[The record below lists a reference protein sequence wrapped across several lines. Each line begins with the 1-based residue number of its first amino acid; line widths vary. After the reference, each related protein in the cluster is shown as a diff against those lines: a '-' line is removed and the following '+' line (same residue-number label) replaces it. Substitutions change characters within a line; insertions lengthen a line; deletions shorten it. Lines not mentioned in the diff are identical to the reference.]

1 MGFVLGQAG
10 PDDMWVRGE
19 GSWLVDAQGNR
30 CLDARSGIGNMNLG
44 YSRED
49 IAQAMYQQARELPF
63 VCTMRW
69 EQAVPVAVDYAR
81 ALVDAAPAGITRVRF
96 THTGSAAVESAVLM
110 ARGYQRNVGRRKK
123 RTVVALDGSFHG
135 STLTAMATGGQRIL
149 HRFFGPMPE
158 GFAHVPLPDMASC
171 PRCRDEASTDK
182 TGTNRASTA
191 EATCGSGVLAALR
204 ELDPDQLAAVF
215 VEPVKGVSGVPLPDH
230 FLREL
235 REFCTA
241 HGILLVFDEV
251 FTAFGRTGAMFA
263 AELSGVTPDVMC
275 FAKAITAG
283 YAALG
288 AVAVTDEVYGAFDIS
303 STSAFSHASSTD
315 AHPVA
320 CAAALAALRV
330 YQEEDVVAQGRAM
343 GARLAH
349 ALSEALSGSPRLGA
363 VRQLGAYVGLDLLD
377 AEGRPAGMPMKR
389 HLEARCRRA
398 GLLIDYTPDT
408 VMLIPPLTTPPQDV
422 DFLAATLAE
431 VVLAFRESDIDE
443 STLRPATLRGHR

>member
-1 MGFVLGQAG
+1 MTADSRTTFDPATHPFWHGFAPMGFVLGQAG

-19 GSWLVDAQGNR
+19 DSWLVDAKGTR

-49 IAQAMYQQARELPF
+49 IAQAMYRQARDLPF

-81 ALVDAAPAGITRVRF
+81 ALVDAAPEGITRVRF

-158 GFAHVPLPDMASC
+158 GFAHVPLPDTATC
-171 PRCRDEASTDK
+171 ARCL
-182 TGTNRASTA
+182 TGSG
-191 EATCGSGVLAALR
+191 EATCGDGVMAALSA
-204 ELDPDQLAAVF
+204 LDPDQIAAVF

-230 FLREL
+230 FLHRL

-251 FTAFGRTGAMFA
+251 FTGFGRTGVLFA
-263 AELSGVTPDVMC
+263 AELSGVAPDVMC
-275 FAKAITAG
+275 LAKAITAG
-283 YAALG
+283 YSALG
-288 AVAVTDEVYGAFDIS
+288 AVAVTDEVYRAFDIS
-303 STSAFSHASSTD
+303 STSAFSMPPAPTRIRWPAPPLWPRCVRTRRRTWWRRD
-315 AHPVA
+315 AQWGPGW
-320 CAAALAALRV
+320 RKT
-330 YQEEDVVAQGRAM
+330 
-343 GARLAH
+343 
-349 ALSEALSGSPRLGA
+349 SPRRCGDRHGLALCGSSA
-363 VRQLGAYVGLDLLD
+363 LTWAWICSMTKDVRPG
-377 AEGRPAGMPMKR
+377 
-389 HLEARCRRA
+389 CR
-398 GLLIDYTPDT
+398 
-408 VMLIPPLTTPPQDV
+408 
-422 DFLAATLAE
+422 
-431 VVLAFRESDIDE
+431 
-443 STLRPATLRGHR
+443 